1 MTTEK
6 KTPAAA
12 EKPSLP
18 AKVKERLYPA
28 VLDLFSQHDFHQV
41 NLREIYRRSGISPS
55 TIYKYFPSKEALL
68 FAILDEKI
76 TEVGRL
82 AEIHIKG
89 IESTREILRKI
100 FWVTLDFYD
109 QNPGVAITAFITVPM
124 RTWMR
129 EQSYIREDATRMF
142 EIVFDHGCKRGE
154 IDPAIRPRD
163 IMDLYFMFCYRQIHM
178 WFFQG
183 MKWKLADTL
192 PAFYPMFWKIVSAEG
207 APLPVRT
214 D

>member
-6 KTPAAA
+6 KTPTAV

-89 IESTREILRKI
+89 IESTREIFRKI

-129 EQSYIREDATRMF
+129 EQSYIRPAGPHGP
-142 EIVFDHGCKRGE
+142 VFHV
-154 IDPAIRPRD
+154 
-163 IMDLYFMFCYRQIHM
+163 L
-178 WFFQG
+178 
-183 MKWKLADTL
+183 L
-192 PAFYPMFWKIVSAEG
+192 PADPHVV
-207 APLPVRT
+207 LPGHEMETGGHPPRVLSHVLENRLGRGRAAAGPYGLT
-214 D
+214 GR